1 MTAVLTRSQR
11 RILARKIVARMLKRG
26 DPVTATAAW
35 PGVRVAIEADP
46 MRFIQALAGE
56 AGKRTDAPLRASRTI
71 GP

>member
-11 RILARKIVARMLKRG
+11 RILVRKIISTMLRRG
-26 DPVTATAAW
+26 DPVTSTAAW

-56 AGKRTDAPLRASRTI
+56 AGKCTDAQVPAIATI
-71 GP
+71 EE